1 MTAFEKLATVAS
13 GSGEVYDMAR
23 AVIGHAE
30 LALLL
35 AKSALVGTTETLS
48 PTRVSK
54 ILEMSESGARKK
66 IDNAAVK
73 ESIK

>member
-1 MTAFEKLATVAS
+1 
-13 GSGEVYDMAR
+13 MAR

-35 AKSALVGTTETLS
+35 AKSALIGTTETLS
-48 PTRVSK
+48 PSRVSR

-66 IDNAAVK
+66 IDNAAVQ
-73 ESIK
+73 ESVK

>member
-1 MTAFEKLATVAS
+1 MTAFEKLATIAS
-13 GSGEVYDMAR
+13 GNGEVYDMAR

-48 PTRVSK
+48 PVRVSK
-54 ILEMSESGARKK
+54 Y
-66 IDNAAVK
+66 
-73 ESIK
+73 